1 MTHVRPHLHVVHA
14 ACSHQSMIFL
24 VSIHLMA
31 YAPEQTISVTLHRHH
46 LQALVLQG
54 AAVMLET
61 AV

>member
-1 MTHVRPHLHVVHA
+1 MTHVRPHLHIVHA
-14 ACSHQSMIFL
+14 ACSDQSMIFL

-31 YAPEQTISVTLHRHH
+31 YAPEQAIPVTLDRYH
-46 LQALVLQG
+46 LQALVLQS